1 MKFPKRILAILAVLL
16 VRNFFSQF
24 PQPARAASSRGA
36 LKSDRREID
45 AYNRDPNTTHELAL
59 MNGELMGRILA
70 GDSHVQRTL
79 AALGEKDEKNKKGGK
94 GDDL

>member
-1 MKFPKRILAILAVLL
+1 
-16 VRNFFSQF
+16 
-24 PQPARAASSRGA
+24 
-36 LKSDRREID
+36 
-45 AYNRDPNTTHELAL
+45 
-59 MNGELMGRILA
+59 MNGELTGRILA